1 MRCEKPQLASFR
13 KKGVDACQPAAR
25 PFVKIEPSLGLLEEP
40 IPVATS
46 IRRCNLGLLNL
57 DGLLHLLHNLLN
69 RGLGSLDGLRCLGR
83 SWLLKNC
90 LLNLNSRGGGGL
102 LFSRGGG
109 LLLLGHHGVAVLLGA
124 VGRVHWRCTVA
135 GGGVGGSVHHRGVV
149 DQGCSM
155 VDNRGMMDNRCVVD
169 NGSVVND
176 RGRGISRG
184 NGGGNLDNWS
194 RGNNRCNL
202 NHRGRSN
209 NNRGSCNLDQRSSLV
224 SRCRLRWVLCLSLV
238 GDGCVVALRPGGVG
252 DDLDAAVG
260 KVDAIFSA
268 GVGSV
273 SLLGLGEDG
282 VAVALVVH
290 SILIIVDGGE
300 IRIGLNRD
308 RGSNGILWPTS
319 GKSKQSCEEHQLG
332 HDEGGRV
339 QGGEVEG
346 VLAQWQKQAVL
357 RR

>member
-1 MRCEKPQLASFR
+1 M
-13 KKGVDACQPAAR
+13 KGVDACQPAAR

-46 IRRCNLGLLNL
+46 IGRCNLGLLNL

-69 RGLGSLDGLRCLGR
+69 GGLGSLDGLRCLGR

-90 LLNLNSRGGGGL
+90 LLNLNCLGSTSL
-102 LFSRGGG
+102 LLSRGGG

-124 VGRVHWRCTVA
+124 VGRVYWRCTVA
-135 GGGVGGSVHHRGVV
+135 GGGVGGSVNHRGVV
-149 DQGCSM
+149 DK
-155 VDNRGMMDNRCVVD
+155 RCVVD
-169 NGSVVND
+169 NGGVVDD
-176 RGRGISRG
+176 RGRGIGRG

-194 RGNNRCNL
+194 RGNNRRNL

-224 SRCRLRWVLCLSLV
+224 SRRRLRWVLCLSL
-238 GDGCVVALRPGGVG
+238 VG

-273 SLLGLGEDG
+273 ALLGLGEDG

-290 SILIIVDGGE
+290 SILVIVDGGE
-300 IRIGLNRD
+300 IRIGLNGD
-308 RGSNGILWPTS
+308 RGSNG
-319 GKSKQSCEEHQLG
+319 
-332 HDEGGRV
+332 
-339 QGGEVEG
+339 
-346 VLAQWQKQAVL
+346 
-357 RR
+357 

>member
-1 MRCEKPQLASFR
+1 MREALASFR

-46 IRRCNLGLLNL
+46 IGRCNLGLLNL

-69 RGLGSLDGLRCLGR
+69 GGLSSLDGLRCLGR

-90 LLNLNSRGGGGL
+90 LLNLNCLGSTSL
-102 LFSRGGG
+102 LLSRGGG

-135 GGGVGGSVHHRGVV
+135 GGGVGGSVDH
-149 DQGCSM
+149 
-155 VDNRGMMDNRCVVD
+155 RGMMDKRCVVD
-169 NGSVVND
+169 NGCVVND
-176 RGRGISRG
+176 RGRGIGRG

-194 RGNNRCNL
+194 RGNDRRNL

-224 SRCRLRWVLCLSLV
+224 SRCRFRWVLCLSLV
-238 GDGCVVALRPGGVG
+238 GDGCVVSLRPGGVG

-273 SLLGLGEDG
+273 ALLGLGEDG

-290 SILIIVDGGE
+290 SILVIVDGGE
-300 IRIGLNRD
+300 IRISLNGD
-308 RGSNGILWPTS
+308 RCSNGILWPTS

-332 HDEGGRV
+332 HDVGERV

-346 VLAQWQKQAVL
+346 A
-357 RR
+357 

>member
-1 MRCEKPQLASFR
+1 MREALASFR

-46 IRRCNLGLLNL
+46 IGRCNLGLLNL
-57 DGLLHLLHNLLN
+57 DGLLHLFHNLLN
-69 RGLGSLDGLRCLGR
+69 WGLGSLDGLRCLGR

-90 LLNLNSRGGGGL
+90 LLNLNCLGSTSL
-102 LFSRGGG
+102 LLSRGGG

-124 VGRVHWRCTVA
+124 VRRVHWRGTVA
-135 GGGVGGSVHHRGVV
+135 GGGVGGSVHHRGVA
-149 DQGCSM
+149 DQRCS
-155 VDNRGMMDNRCVVD
+155 VVD
-169 NGSVVND
+169 NGGVVND
-176 RGRGISRG
+176 RGRGIGRG

-194 RGNNRCNL
+194 RGSNRRNL

-209 NNRGSCNLDQRSSLV
+209 NNRGSCNLDERSSLV

-238 GDGCVVALRPGGVG
+238 GDGSVVSLRPGSVG
-252 DDLDAAVG
+252 DDLDTAVG

-290 SILIIVDGGE
+290 SILVIVDGGE
-300 IRIGLNRD
+300 IRIGLNGD

-332 HDEGGRV
+332 HDEGERV
-339 QGGEVEG
+339 EGGEVEG
-346 VLAQWQKQAVL
+346 A
-357 RR
+357 